1 MSDEKI
7 VNELQNLD
15 ENENTDAPKVV
26 EPGDGADSTYSV
38 IC

>member
-26 EPGDGADSTYSV
+26 PPGEGTDSTYSV
-38 IC
+38 VC